1 MTRYLRTE
9 MVPLDQLTPYPGN
22 ARRGRVDV
30 IKESIVKNGQYRSLI
45 VREIKDGPQVVLAG
59 NHTMIAIDEL
69 GGAQARCEIIECDED
84 TARRINI
91 VDNRSSDL
99 AEDDEAALA
108 AILADM
114 DDYSGIGYD
123 EEEVDN
129 ILAKYEEAETTEYRE
144 PEVAEYNDDIGE
156 RAEQDRERNGDPEQR
171 TLEARGV
178 RDVILA
184 LRVEDADELGKLITK
199 LRESWGKL
207 SQGEIVL
214 RAARVALTALDCE
227 DDCAAAAEEPYTRTP
242 EPVDE

>member
-9 MVPLDQLTPYPGN
+9 MVPLDQLTPFPGN

-45 VREIKDGPQVVLAG
+45 IREIKDGPLVVLAG

-99 AEDDEAALA
+99 AEDDEEALA
-108 AILADM
+108 AILSGL

-123 EEEVDN
+123 EEEVDS

-156 RAEQDRERNGDPEQR
+156 REERIREQGDPESR
-171 TLEARGV
+171 TMESRGV

-184 LRVEDADELGKLITK
+184 LPVEQADELGRLITK
-199 LRESWGKL
+199 LRESWGQL
-207 SQGEIVL
+207 SQGETVL
-214 RAARVALTALDCE
+214 RATRVAFAALQCE
-227 DDCAAAAEEPYTRTP
+227 DDCAAAAEEPYTRAP
-242 EPVDE
+242 EPSE